1 MSGDRVVTW
10 GRGVEKQ
17 QTAQCERCAFRVRLR
32 LVNAA
37 GEALCVVCARWE
49 AAGVP
54 DEADENEAE
63 RLSRRLR
70 DKIDD

>member
-1 MSGDRVVTW
+1 M
-10 GRGVEKQ
+10 EKQ

-54 DEADENEAE
+54 DDADENEAE
-63 RLSRRLR
+63 RLSRKVR